1 MSQLRELLILRHGKS
16 DWKQELDDFERPLA
30 ERGKKA
36 TLKVLRWLED
46 QKLLPDLILSSTAK
60 RATQTVRRINPDN
73 QINTLYLDELYLAEL
88 DTLLQTLAQS
98 PQAQRILLVGHNPG
112 LEKLVSFLAHDQSEE
127 TATVETKRFPTAA
140 LAVFIMPNDWTQLS
154 AGAGKL
160 VNLIRPREL
169 SVTAQ

>member
-16 DWKQELDDFERPLA
+16 DWKEELDDFERPLA

-36 TLKVLRWLED
+36 TLKVLRWLEE

-73 QINTLYLDELYLAEL
+73 QINTLYFDELYLAEL
-88 DTLLQTLAQS
+88 DTLLKVLSES
-98 PQAQRILLVGHNPG
+98 PGAERIMLVGHNPG
-112 LEKLVSFLAHDQSEE
+112 LEKLVTFLAHDLSDE
-127 TATVETKRFPTAA
+127 TEVTETKRFPTAA

-154 AGAGKL
+154 AGSGKL

-169 SVTAQ
+169 TLTAP